1 MTRRVILIVAVG
13 AVVALLA
20 GTFGIGGDN
29 HALAQRGNGVGDCED
44 PFEGETVRFNVSFW
58 NETNF
63 CMHSVPYDEFL
74 SGGPPPDGIP
84 PIDNPVYESIDD
96 ASEWLADESPVISV
110 EINGEARAYPLAI
123 MTWHEIANTEQGG
136 EPISVTFCP
145 LCNSALVFDRNVEG
159 EILDF
164 GVSGNLRNSD
174 LVMFDRQTESWW
186 QQFTGE
192 ALVGEYT
199 GTMLEILPSQMVGFA
214 QFVEEFPDAEVLS
227 RQTGASRSYGTNPYS
242 GYDSNSNPFLFSGD
256 IDNRLPATERVL
268 AGFVGSAAVAYPF
281 PALQDEVVINDEVD
295 GQMVVAVWQPGKRSA
310 LDQRDID
317 ASRDVGTA
325 AIYSRELEDGTVLT
339 FVEEDGMITDEQTG
353 STWNSFGRATEGEL
367 EGTRLNQV
375 IAGTH
380 FWFAWN
386 AFQPESIVYGFEE

>member
-1 MTRRVILIVAVG
+1 MKRLFVGLALVGVIVALG
-13 AVVALLA
+13 FGLF
-20 GTFGIGGDN
+20 GTDTS
-29 HALAQRGNGVGDCED
+29 HVLAQRGNGVGDCEN
-44 PFEGETVRFNVSFW
+44 PFEGQTIRFNVSFW

-63 CMHSVPYDEFL
+63 CKHSVPYDEFL

-84 PIDNPVYESIDD
+84 PIDNPVYESIED
-96 ASEWLADESPVISV
+96 ASSWLADESPVIAV
-110 EINGEARAYPLAI
+110 EVNDVARAYPLAV
-123 MTWHEIANTEQGG
+123 MTWHEIVNTEQGG

-145 LCNSALVFDRNVEG
+145 LCNSALVFDRNVED

-192 ALVGEYT
+192 GIVGEYT
-199 GTMLEILPSQMVGFA
+199 GTQLTILPSQMVGFA
-214 QFVEEFPDAEVLS
+214 QFALEFPDGEVLS
-227 RQTGASRSYGTNPYS
+227 RETGVSRSYGSNPYA
-242 GYDSNSNPFLFSGD
+242 GYDSTSNPFLFTGE
-256 IDNRLPATERVL
+256 IDSRLPATSRIL
-268 AGFVGSAAVAYPF
+268 GGFVGGEAVAYPF
-281 PALQDEVVINDEVD
+281 AALQEDIAINDEVAD
-295 GQMVVAVWQPGKRSA
+295 RAVVALWQPGKRSA

-339 FVEEDGMITDEQTG
+339 FTADAEGVITDEQTG
-353 STWNSFGRATEGEL
+353 SQWNQFGRATSGEL
-367 EGTRLNQV
+367 EDTQLRQ
-375 IAGTH
+375 IISGTH

-386 AFQPESIVYGFEE
+386 AFQPDSIIYGLEE